1 MLLLPIVSVFLT
13 AAFSSFSFL
22 TSQGAFASAIQ
33 RSGYPASYRGV
44 FPVKCNHDRDVVRAV
59 VEFGLPYNF
68 GLEVGSKAEL
78 VLAAATLAESGSSSV
93 GTLIICNGYKDAE
106 YMELAM
112 RVGQLGPSVV
122 IVMEQPEEVALA
134 IKAATGVPGSPT
146 ALGIRAKLGTVH
158 AGHWAS
164 TSGDA
169 AKFGLN
175 TRQIVAAV
183 HRLGSTNLLS
193 RLQLL
198 HFHVGSQMSS
208 LGEVRD
214 ALAEGAA
221 LYAELVKMGAHGLS
235 FLDVGGGLAIDYDGS
250 GSEEHT
256 SRAYAL
262 EDYAS
267 AVVNAVGEACAS
279 RDVVPPTLVS
289 ESGRALASHHAVV
302 VFDVIQKTFEDAGEA
317 AAVGTPSHSIED
329 NGDSFQEATSGS
341 AKSVSFSPTT
351 ASLHSPLLR
360 CSLAE
365 QRQSNNISMHKLSPK
380 ANFLL
385 STLRQLLDSMGP
397 TSVSLRGALRDAAYF
412 KEDTLRAFKL
422 GMLTLPDK
430 AAVDEL
436 VDAIAT
442 RSRELATLHNVNL
455 NTENNSSGSSSN
467 SSDPPVSMV
476 HINLSVFRSAVD
488 CWAIDQVFPIM
499 PLSKLD
505 QPPDM
510 RAVLADL
517 TCDSDGKIDS
527 FINPNGGA
535 PLCSLPLHCSTNS
548 NEPYRLGMFLTGVY
562 QETMGSNH
570 NMFGSLNSAT
580 IRVRPI
586 STTTSTGTS
595 GGGGQLQYEIVQ
607 VNAVENSEEDELN
620 NNNNNGV
627 VQCSTKPVHP
637 VASCMSLCSE
647 GGVHGGGGSGGGGS
661 ECSSQ
666 LNDAQNWNNI
676 DRNVAA
682 FKSSTHGFVIE
693 RTVAGESVATVLSR
707 AGHDAD
713 LMLRSMHSMATE
725 AVAGRRV
732 DVSEAQAAMQCV
744 ASRLD
749 GYTYMR

>member
-1 MLLLPIVSVFLT
+1 M
-13 AAFSSFSFL
+13 
-22 TSQGAFASAIQ
+22 QGAFASAIQ
-33 RSGYPASYRGV
+33 RAGYPACYRGV

-59 VEFGLPYNF
+59 VEFGLPFNF

-78 VLAAATLAESGSSSV
+78 VLAAATLAEAGTSSV

-134 IKAATGVPGSPT
+134 IKAATLVPGSPT

-158 AGHWAS
+158 GGHWAS
-164 TSGDA
+164 TSGDY

-175 TRQIVAAV
+175 NRQIVAAI
-183 HRLGSTNLLS
+183 HRLGSADLLS
-193 RLQLL
+193 RLHLL

-235 FLDVGGGLAIDYDGS
+235 FLDVGGGLAVDYDGS

-267 AVVNAVGEACAS
+267 AVVGAVGEACAS
-279 RDVVPPTLVS
+279 RGVNVPTLVS

-302 VFDVIQKTFEDAGEA
+302 VFDVIQKNTVNEEDAGA
-317 AAVGTPSHSIED
+317 AAANITTNTHFIANNED
-329 NGDSFQEATSGS
+329 QEATS
-341 AKSVSFSPTT
+341 AIFLPFSLTT
-351 ASLHSPLLR
+351 ASLHSPLQR
-360 CSLAE
+360 CSLSE
-365 QRQSNNISMHKLSPK
+365 QQQSNNIAATISNLSNDISSK
-380 ANFLL
+380 AKILL
-385 STLRQLLDSMGP
+385 TTLRQILDSMGP
-397 TSVSLRGALRDAAYF
+397 TASSLRGALRDATYF

-436 VDAIAT
+436 VDAISA
-442 RSRELATLHNVNL
+442 RSRELATLHGVSL
-455 NTENNSSGSSSN
+455 TENTRCT
-467 SSDPPVSMV
+467 SSDGNHSHSPVSMV

-499 PLSKLD
+499 PLSRLE
-505 QPPDM
+505 QIPDM
-510 RAVLADL
+510 RAVLVDL

-535 PLCSLPLHCSTNS
+535 PLRSLPLHSSS
-548 NEPYRLGMFLTGVY
+548 NTADEPYRLGMFLTGVY

-580 IRVRPI
+580 IRVRP
-586 STTTSTGTS
+586 STTAGAPTNSTN
-595 GGGGQLQYEIVQ
+595 GQLQY
-607 VNAVENSEEDELN
+607 D
-620 NNNNNGV
+620 V
-627 VQCSTKPVHP
+627 VQINAMNSSDEVLYNNCDTICITKPVHP

-647 GGVHGGGGSGGGGS
+647 GGGGDGGNHARTGS
-661 ECSSQ
+661 ECSS
-666 LNDAQNWNNI
+666 LLNWNHLTESNVNSNI
-676 DRNVAA
+676 NNKNGADDDAA
-682 FKSSTHGFVIE
+682 LTHSMTSSNSTRSFIIE
-693 RTVAGESVATVLSR
+693 RTVVGESVATVLSR

-713 LMLRSMHSMATE
+713 LMLRSMHSMSME
-725 AVAGRRV
+725 AVSGRRI
-732 DVSEAQAAMQCV
+732 DVSEAEAAMQCIMR
-744 ASRLD
+744 RLD

>member
-1 MLLLPIVSVFLT
+1 M
-13 AAFSSFSFL
+13 
-22 TSQGAFASAIQ
+22 QGAFASAIQ
-33 RSGYPASYRGV
+33 RAGYPASYRGV

-59 VEFGLPYNF
+59 VEFGAPYKF

-78 VLAAATLAESGSSSV
+78 VLAAATLAETGSSSV

-134 IKAATGVPGSPT
+134 MKAATLVPGSPT
-146 ALGIRAKLGTVH
+146 AFGIRAKLGTVH
-158 AGHWAS
+158 GGHWAS

-183 HRLGSTNLLS
+183 HRLGTANLLS

-214 ALAEGAA
+214 ALSEGAA
-221 LYAELVKMGAHGLS
+221 LYAELVNMGAHGLS
-235 FLDVGGGLAIDYDGS
+235 YLDVGGGLAIDYDGS

-267 AVVNAVGEACAS
+267 AVVGAVGEACSTRGVAA
-279 RDVVPPTLVS
+279 PTLVS
-289 ESGRALASHHAVV
+289 ESGRALGSHHAVV
-302 VFDVIQKTFEDAGEA
+302 VFDVIQKNIAEDAGD
-317 AAVGTPSHSIED
+317 AVCTTTTTRFGADTNPTTMED
-329 NGDSFQEATSGS
+329 QEATSA
-341 AKSVSFSPTT
+341 AKSLIFSPTT
-351 ASLHSPLLR
+351 TSLHSPLQR

-365 QRQSNNISMHKLSPK
+365 QGTAKPSPTSQAVKNISTK
-380 ANFLL
+380 ATFLL
-385 STLRQLLDSMGP
+385 TTLRQLLDSMGP
-397 TSVSLRGALRDAAYF
+397 TASSLRGALRDAAYF

-422 GMLTLPDK
+422 GLLTLPDK

-436 VDAIAT
+436 VDAIST
-442 RSRELATLHNVNL
+442 RARELATLHGVSLTL
-455 NTENNSSGSSSN
+455 NGSDSNDTNNHSN
-467 SSDPPVSMV
+467 NAPVSMV

-488 CWAIDQVFPIM
+488 CWAINQVFPIM
-499 PLSKLD
+499 PLSRLD
-505 QPPDM
+505 QAPDM
-510 RAVLADL
+510 RAILADL

-527 FINPNGGA
+527 FINPDGGA
-535 PLCSLPLHCSTNS
+535 PLRSLPLHSTTS
-548 NEPYRLGMFLTGVY
+548 SASAEPYRLGMFLTGVY

-580 IRVRPI
+580 IRVRPT
-586 STTTSTGTS
+586 STTTSGATMTGQH
-595 GGGGQLQYEIVQ
+595 GQLQYDVVQ
-607 VNAVENSEEDELN
+607 VATPVESEDEVN
-620 NNNNNGV
+620 NNADNISNH
-627 VQCSTKPVHP
+627 VHP

-647 GGVHGGGGSGGGGS
+647 GGGTAGSGGGS
-661 ECSSQ
+661 ECSTQ
-666 LNDAQNWNNI
+666 LGGAQQIWNNS
-676 DRNVAA
+676 NAVVATGDA
-682 FKSSTHGFVIE
+682 TAMIHSMIPYKSTHSFVIE

-713 LMLRSMHSMATE
+713 LMLRSMHSMASD
-725 AVAGRRV
+725 AVSGRRV
-732 DVSEAQAAMQCV
+732 DVSEAEAAMQCV
-744 ASRLD
+744 ISRLD